1 MNLILCVITFNE
13 LSDIRLYRAKCHK
26 YTRDSL
32 YKISLR
38 THKSA
43 VITTASWSRT
53 LELINEF
60 YHDNKS
66 RINKMMHL
74 YRSVLHT
81 DNFNNISRD
90 IIITLSYI
98 IVARK

>member
-1 MNLILCVITFNE
+1 MRSV
-13 LSDIRLYRAKCHK
+13 SRARASV
-26 YTRDSL
+26 TNIPRDSL

-38 THKSA
+38 TYESA
-43 VITTASWSRT
+43 GITTASWIRT

-60 YHDNKS
+60 YRDNKS

-74 YRSVLHT
+74 YRSVLHA

-90 IIITLSYI
+90 IIITLSCI
-98 IVARK
+98 IVVRK